1 MLHIYQIS
9 SVINL
14 WRCFNHSSAGSY
26 LFVSHTGFGGVSYA
40 MAITCLLLQPGQ
52 NFTATPTT
60 NSSTLEE
67 DDSPSGACDEE
78 ALSMGD
84 YRDILSLIRVLSHG
98 PQSKSDVDGIV
109 ELYVINQSLLRILSL

>member
-1 MLHIYQIS
+1 
-9 SVINL
+9 
-14 WRCFNHSSAGSY
+14 
-26 LFVSHTGFGGVSYA
+26 

-98 PQSKSDVDGIV
+98 PQSKTDVDGIID
-109 ELYVINQSLLRILSL
+109 LYVKPYQSKSLLNNLFFQASAKYR

>member
-1 MLHIYQIS
+1 
-9 SVINL
+9 
-14 WRCFNHSSAGSY
+14 
-26 LFVSHTGFGGVSYA
+26 

-60 NSSTLEE
+60 DSSTLEE
-67 DDSPSGACDEE
+67 DDSPSRVCDEE

-109 ELYVINQSLLRILSL
+109 ELYAINQSLLRILFHFRIHRS

>member
-1 MLHIYQIS
+1 
-9 SVINL
+9 
-14 WRCFNHSSAGSY
+14 
-26 LFVSHTGFGGVSYA
+26 

-67 DDSPSGACDEE
+67 DHSPSRACDEE

-109 ELYVINQSLLRILSL
+109 ELYVINQISFENFLSLLTTLLMISFLLYWHFIGVLVQDI